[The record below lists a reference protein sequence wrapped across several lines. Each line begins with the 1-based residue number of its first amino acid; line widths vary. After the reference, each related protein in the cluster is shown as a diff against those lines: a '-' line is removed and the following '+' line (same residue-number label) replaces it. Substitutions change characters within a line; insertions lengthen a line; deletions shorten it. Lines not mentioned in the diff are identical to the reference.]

1 MKNKFK
7 PCPFCGS
14 EDIKVYGLCGVFWAL
29 CNKCKVGTPE
39 FASKEEAQTLKESIN
54 RSPP

>member
-1 MKNKFK
+1 MITFK

-29 CNKCKVGTPE
+29 CNKCKVGIPE
-39 FASKEEAQTLKESIN
+39 FASKEEAQTFWN
-54 RSPP
+54 ARVND